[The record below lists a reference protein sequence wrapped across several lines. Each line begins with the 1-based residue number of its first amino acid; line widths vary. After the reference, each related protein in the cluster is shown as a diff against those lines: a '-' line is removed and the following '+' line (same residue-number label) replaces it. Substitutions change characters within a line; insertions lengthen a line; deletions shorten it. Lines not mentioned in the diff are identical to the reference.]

1 MRRFGLTLLAL
12 FGGFMALI
20 LVILIS
26 GVVWMRGSLPPLDG
40 GGTVPGLS
48 ATATLQ
54 RDSLGIAVIRTRSF
68 EDAVRAQGF
77 AHGQD
82 RFFQM
87 DLLRRLMAG
96 ELAALVGEA
105 ALASDRHYRGYG
117 YRAAARAHLQRLD
130 PRERVLLSAYVEGV
144 NAGLAS
150 LTRRPPEYLVVR
162 SQPEPWR
169 PEDSLL
175 AILYFYDGLSV
186 DYRSERHRH
195 TLFEAL
201 PPELGDFLTPD
212 ATRFDAP
219 LLLADAGDPTGGY
232 RPLPIPGP
240 EVVDLRGREPGPTP
254 TIRIFGDRPLGSN
267 AWAVTSGEGL
277 PVLASDPH
285 LPHGIPNVW
294 YRAELHWDAGRVLG
308 AGPPGLPGIL
318 VGMSDHLTWGPTA
331 AMVDQTDLVLVEVDP
346 ADTLRYRT
354 PEGWEPFRVR
364 EELLQV
370 RGGSPESLTVLETRW
385 GPVRYRDHEGRP
397 LALRS
402 PAWDEGGLS
411 LAYLELSRSRTVEE
425 GVQLL
430 ADMGGPAL
438 ALVLADSRGGVGWT
452 VSGVLPRRRGMDG
465 RVPISWS
472 TPGVGWD
479 GVLGDEERPSFLLRG
494 EAGVVFTGNQRFVS
508 LPASRAFGHQ
518 WILPTRAR
526 RIRDLLQESPP
537 LSPETHHLLQLDT
550 RSLAHE
556 PIREFLL
563 EWIPSDEESPPLALV
578 RLAAADWDGT
588 AGAASVEFPILVS
601 VREELRNAV
610 LGPLLSPAAELD
622 PRFVYDWLLADEPV
636 LRILEERPAH
646 LLAAPYED
654 WDTFLREVVE
664 QAVAVLDDGPG
675 EAGSLPWGQMNRA
688 RITHPFGELST
699 ALGWLLN
706 LPRDPLPGWAG
717 TIRAQAPDYG
727 QSLRFTGRPGEPER
741 GTFQMPGGQ
750 SGHFLSPFYQAG
762 HDAWVRGD
770 PAPLQAG
777 PPVHELRL
785 RPGGGR

>member
-1 MRRFGLTLLAL
+1 MQRFGLTLLAL
-12 FGGFMALI
+12 FGGLLLLI
-20 LVILIS
+20 LGTLVF
-26 GVVWMRGSLPPLDG
+26 GVFWMRGSLPPLDG
-40 GGTVPGLS
+40 TGSVPGLAAS
-48 ATATLQ
+48 ATLQ
-54 RDSLGIAVIRTRSF
+54 RDSLGIAVVRTRSF

-117 YRAAARAHLQRLD
+117 YRAAARAHLERLES
-130 PRERVLLSAYVEGV
+130 RERVLLTAYVEGV
-144 NAGLAS
+144 NAGLSS
-150 LTRRPPEYLVVR
+150 LPRRPPEYLVVR
-162 SQPEPWR
+162 SHPEPWR

-186 DYRSERHRH
+186 DYRSERFRH
-195 TLFEAL
+195 ILFEAL
-201 PPELGDFLTPD
+201 PAELADFLTPD

-219 LLLADAGDPTGGY
+219 LLLDDEGGSTGGY

-240 EVVDLRGREPGPTP
+240 GVVDLRDREPGPSP

-267 AWAVTSGEGL
+267 AWAVTSGQGL
-277 PVLASDPH
+277 PVLAGDPH
-285 LPHGIPNVW
+285 LPHAIPNVW
-294 YRAELHWDAGRVLG
+294 YRSELHWDAGRILG
-308 AGPPGLPGIL
+308 AGPPGLPGIM
-318 VGMSDHLTWGPTA
+318 VGMSDHLAWAPTA

-354 PEGWEPFRVR
+354 PQGWEPFRVR
-364 EELLQV
+364 QERLEV
-370 RGGSPESLTVLETRW
+370 RGGEAESLTVLETRW

-411 LAYLELSRSRTVEE
+411 LGYLELSRSRTVEE
-425 GVQLL
+425 GLGHL
-430 ADMGGPAL
+430 AAMGGPAL
-438 ALVLADSRGGVGWT
+438 ALVLADTRGDVGWM
-452 VSGVLPRRRGMDG
+452 VSGVLPRRRGMVG
-465 RVPISWS
+465 RVPASWAAA
-472 TPGVGWD
+472 GVGWD
-479 GVLGDEERPSFLLRG
+479 GELGDGDRPRLLLQG
-494 EAGVVFTGNQRFVS
+494 EAGVVFTANQRFLH
-508 LPASRAFGHQ
+508 LPDSRIYGHQ

-537 LSPETHHLLQLDT
+537 LSPETHHRLQLDT

-563 EWIPSDEESPPLALV
+563 EWIPSDEQSPPLALA
-578 RLAAADWDGT
+578 RRAAADWDGT
-588 AGAASVEFPILVS
+588 AGAESREFPILLS
-601 VREELRNAV
+601 VRERLRSAV

-622 PRFVYDWLLADEPV
+622 PRFVYDWFLADEPV
-636 LRILEERPAH
+636 LRVLEERPPH
-646 LLAAPYED
+646 LLAPPHEE
-654 WDTFLREVVE
+654 WDSFLREVVAS
-664 QAVAVLDDGPG
+664 AVTALDEGPG
-675 EAGSLPWGQMNRA
+675 DAGSLPWGQMNRA

-706 LPRDPLPGWAG
+706 LPGDPLPGWAG
-717 TIRAQAPDYG
+717 TIRAQGPSYG

-741 GTFQMPGGQ
+741 ATFQMPGGQ
-750 SGHFLSPFYQAG
+750 SGHFLSPYYQAG